1 MAVGD
6 PQPQPRSLCKPE
18 GLTQRRQEA
27 AFPHPSIALGEEG
40 PAQAGLHSPY
50 RPWPSYLVT
59 DIPAP
64 RGAGEAG

>member
-6 PQPQPRSLCKPE
+6 PQPQSRSLRKPE
-18 GLTQRRQEA
+18 GLAQRRQEA
-27 AFPHPSIALGEEG
+27 AFPHPSTVLREEG
-40 PAQAGLHSPY
+40 PAQAGLRSPH
-50 RPWPSYLVT
+50 RPWPSYVIT